1 MKQTDMFG
9 ETLEKKIYRMER
21 WIARLQ
27 KEMWFLKEVYN
38 LSKRTETPSK
48 KAVQTDLFSA

>member
-1 MKQTDMFG
+1 MEQADLFN
-9 ETLEKKIYRMER
+9 ETLEKKILRMER
-21 WIARLQ
+21 WINRLQ

-38 LSKRTETPSK
+38 LSKRSDGPK